1 MPTGST
7 AFNVSKIHHST
18 DGREPHYSR
27 HDDSIDEMASILLDD
42 TTEEQLKPEPG
53 KRLSRVGIA
62 QALPSIQRVDP
73 NAAKSLPQLPKLL
86 FNGDDVWAMKSS
98 PVVTAAGSSN
108 QMVFSS
114 DTPESLN
121 VSANSPQFKISPAPT
136 IPRKSSKRKS
146 ARPRSALSRGKINV
160 ESQQTA
166 SRLALKSSISPP
178 KPVEVPEIK
187 APSTMNATDVNE
199 KIVAMLAATK
209 ALKPTQDD
217 ALHPGTFVPT
227 KKRRLI
233 DNKMLTKMKSAINDR
248 LQIRGSRR
256 RDSIRD
262 DKLLDR
268 TLNELQDFEDPAS
281 ASVTALST
289 VEIRMN
295 EGQLSICCT
304 LMSNITFLMLFHC
317 SPNQTCCFGFK
328 HAIILTSGISVA
340 ILISFYSDILTAA
353 NRRQFQEP
361 QDQRP
366 HGSWTRPSQTHR
378 R

>member
-1 MPTGST
+1 MLTGST
-7 AFNVSKIHHST
+7 AFNLSTIHHST
-18 DGREPHYSR
+18 DGIEPQYSR

-53 KRLSRVGIA
+53 RRLSRIGIA
-62 QALPSIQRVDP
+62 QALPSIQRVDH

-86 FNGDDVWAMKSS
+86 FNGDDAWAMKSS

-114 DTPESLN
+114 DTPASLN
-121 VSANSPQFKISPAPT
+121 VSADSPQFKKSPAPA

-146 ARPRSALSRGKINV
+146 ARPRSALPRGKINV
-160 ESQQTA
+160 ETEQTA

-178 KPVEVPEIK
+178 KPVEVPQIK
-187 APSTMNATDVNE
+187 ASSTMNAADVNE

-209 ALKPTQDD
+209 ALKPAHDD
-217 ALHPGTFVPT
+217 ALHQGSFVPT
-227 KKRRLI
+227 KKRRLM

-248 LQIRGSRR
+248 LQIRSSRR
-256 RDSIRD
+256 HDSIRD

-268 TLNELQDFEDPAS
+268 SLNELQDCEDPVS

-295 EGQLSICCT
+295 EGQ
-304 LMSNITFLMLFHC
+304 
-317 SPNQTCCFGFK
+317 
-328 HAIILTSGISVA
+328 
-340 ILISFYSDILTAA
+340 
-353 NRRQFQEP
+353 
-361 QDQRP
+361 
-366 HGSWTRPSQTHR
+366 
-378 R
+378 

>member
-1 MPTGST
+1 MATYGKKKRSILPSFSTLRDSDVHNTGKDKIKKRGQYLHFVRKIHRFVNALGHHDLLRTSKLMPTGST
-7 AFNVSKIHHST
+7 TFNLSTIHHST
-18 DGREPHYSR
+18 NGREPYYSR

-42 TTEEQLKPEPG
+42 TTEELKPEPG
-53 KRLSRVGIA
+53 KRLSRIGIA
-62 QALPSIQRVDP
+62 QALPSIQRVDSS
-73 NAAKSLPQLPKLL
+73 AAKSLPQLPKLL
-86 FNGDDVWAMKSS
+86 FNGDDAWAMKSS

-121 VSANSPQFKISPAPT
+121 VSADSPQFKKSPAPT

-146 ARPRSALSRGKINV
+146 GRPRSALPRGKVSV

-178 KPVEVPEIK
+178 KPVEAPEIK
-187 APSTMNATDVNE
+187 ASSTMNAADVNE

-209 ALKPTQDD
+209 ALKPTHDD
-217 ALHPGTFVPT
+217 ALHQGSFVPA
-227 KKRRLI
+227 KKRRLM

-268 TLNELQDFEDPAS
+268 SLNELQDFEDPVS

-295 EGQLSICCT
+295 EGQ
-304 LMSNITFLMLFHC
+304 
-317 SPNQTCCFGFK
+317 
-328 HAIILTSGISVA
+328 
-340 ILISFYSDILTAA
+340 
-353 NRRQFQEP
+353 
-361 QDQRP
+361 
-366 HGSWTRPSQTHR
+366 
-378 R
+378 